1 MAQLHDIFFVLQSNN
16 QQAQLQINKI
26 QYKE

>member
-1 MAQLHDIFFVLQSNN
+1 MAQLHDIFFVLQSKN
-16 QQAQLQINKI
+16 QQSQLQINKI